1 MLKIEVV
8 ARLMPTEDPEKVLAA
23 MKNIFPELEYN
34 VGEGVI
40 IGRGEGLSSL
50 NTFFDIV
57 GREGI
62 GPRTLALFK
71 ERRRG
76 DSVTIPIDREVATV
90 GRLSF
95 DDSHPIWLEIRGDIH
110 EVEKTLVALTSK

>member
-1 MLKIEVV
+1 MKIEVV
-8 ARLMPTEDPEKVLAA
+8 AKLWPTEDPEKVLAA
-23 MKNIFPELEYN
+23 MKNIFPTLQYTLSKDYI
-34 VGEGVI
+34 V
-40 IGRGEGLSSL
+40 GRGEGLSSL
-50 NTFFDIV
+50 STFLDIV

-62 GPRTLALFK
+62 APRTLALLR

-76 DSVTIPIDREVATV
+76 DSVVLPIDREVATV

-110 EVEKTLVALTSK
+110 EVERALMALAPG